1 MSAAEAPV
9 AALKQVPD
17 GFTYHREVNSIDLRP
32 RGGGGGGGG
41 GGRRA
46 RAAGGR
52 RRPGGGRG
60 GAARAE

>member
-41 GGRRA
+41 GRGAAA
-46 RAAGGR
+46 RAGGR
-52 RRPGGGRG
+52 RGAARG
-60 GAARAE
+60 GAGRER